1 MEDTYEIFIT
11 RNGTAAVTGETKNAV
26 LNAILSEPSSL
37 AKIVSVTKLPKS
49 TVFSILN
56 KFLTEGLIQ
65 CETSPVDNSK
75 VYSSDSVRLMSFR
88 KPEKLKF
95 DLVAS
100 RWGSERNID
109 RMGDISRICFITF
122 LSAAEF
128 TGVDLMPLFVDL
140 GSQIGKKLVE
150 KCNSDCIETVN
161 KFLKISQLADVQSV
175 EKNPF
180 SISVIFPTL
189 SSSGASRVMGG
200 FIASIYTE
208 TINGFL
214 GTNYKICSLKI
225 SSRFDGCHFVIKDGP
240 GIFQPNNSLRDISF
254 KIDNSRTPSLYISEN
269 GVQCVSGLQEKILIT
284 MSKGKT
290 NLADIAASV
299 DAPVSTVS
307 FNLDRMGKMN
317 LVKRNSNGF
326 VLCSIPCMSWKGPN
340 QELIELC
347 DKYIANIAETPEYA
361 YRYMVWFI
369 IVNAMRL
376 GMDNKVVLYNTAR
389 SMAKLEY
396 DSLES
401 PPLEDM
407 IDYLKCSANWT
418 KNVEFTVI
426 GFRPFK
432 INIRENYDM
441 DRVVAET
448 KNAFYGEFFCELLK
462 QVYHGIEFAMTHSEI
477 LGDGNRRHI
486 IQIEAIVN
494 KK

>member
-11 RNGTAAVTGETKNAV
+11 SSGTAAVTGETKNAV
-26 LNAILSEPSSL
+26 LNAVLTEPSSL

-56 KFLTEGLIQ
+56 KFLAEGLIQ
-65 CETSPVDNSK
+65 CETSSTDNGK
-75 VYSSDSVRLMSFR
+75 IYSSDSVRLMSFK

-95 DLVAS
+95 DLVTS

-109 RMGDISRICFITF
+109 RMGDIPRICFITF

-128 TGVDLMPLFVDL
+128 TGVDLMPLFTDL

-150 KCNSDCIETVN
+150 RPNSDCIETIN
-161 KFLKISQLADVQSV
+161 KFVKTSQLADVQSV
-175 EKNPF
+175 ERNPF
-180 SISVIFPTL
+180 SISIIFPAL
-189 SSSGASRVMGG
+189 SSAGASRVMGG
-200 FIASIYTE
+200 FIASIYVE
-208 TINGFL
+208 AINESL

-225 SSRFDGCHFVIKDGP
+225 NSRFDGCHFVIKDGP
-240 GIFQPNNSLRDISF
+240 GIFQPNNSLHDISF
-254 KIDNSRTPSLYISEN
+254 KVDNSRTPSLYISEN
-269 GVQCVSGLQEKILIT
+269 GVQCVSGLQEKILLT
-284 MSKGKT
+284 MAEGKL

-299 DAPVSTVS
+299 DAPLSTIS
-307 FNLDRMGKMN
+307 FNLNRMGKMN
-317 LVKRNSNGF
+317 LVKRDSNGF
-326 VLCSIPCMSWKGPN
+326 ALCSVPCMSWKGPN
-340 QELIELC
+340 QELIGLC
-347 DKYIANIAETPEYA
+347 DKYIANVVETPEYA

-376 GMDNKVVLYNTAR
+376 GMDNKTVLYNTAR
-389 SMAKLEY
+389 SIAKLEY

-407 IDYLKCSANWT
+407 IDYLRCSANWT
-418 KNVEFTVI
+418 KNVEITVI

-432 INIRENYDM
+432 VNIKENYDM

-448 KNAFYGEFFCELLK
+448 KNTFYGEFFCELLK
-462 QVYHGIEFAMTHSEI
+462 QVYRGTEFTMTVGEI
-477 LGDGNRRHI
+477 FGDGNRNHT
-486 IQIEAIVN
+486 IQIEAVLN